1 MRTQRL
7 DEGVVRTDAP
17 NGLVVL
23 TETMPGLRSAAAG
36 FWVRTASVHEPA
48 ARMGV
53 SHFLEHMVFKGT
65 EQRSAKDIS
74 LALESRGGAL
84 DAYTGRDQTTFQA
97 RVLDEDVPLALDV
110 LTDIVRHPVLRDEDL
125 ALERKVVLEE
135 IAMVDDAPDDL
146 VFDLH
151 AGTLW
156 ADHAYGHRILGT
168 RDTVAALTAANLRE
182 LHGTAYQPR
191 HIVFAASGNVQHDE
205 VLGLLRA
212 LGWFDAEPGPER
224 AAIAAPTA
232 SGQGEKRIARD
243 GTQTHIVFGT
253 ETFRYGDK
261 RRLPLVLLSTIFGG
275 GMSSR
280 LFQRVREQ
288 LGLSYSV
295 YAFHSFFQLTGMHG
309 VYLGTQPGNAQQ
321 AADVVREELATLAK
335 DSLTSAELASAKR
348 QVKGQIVLALEG
360 PLSRMYRIAG
370 TALYDEPYRTIDTVL
385 AEIEAITPERVAEVA
400 AEFYAPERQLVVWLG
415 PEGATEG

>member
-1 MRTQRL
+1 VRTQQL
-7 DEGVVRTDAP
+7 DEGVVRTDLP

-53 SHFLEHMVFKGT
+53 SHLLEHMVFKGT
-65 EQRSAKDIS
+65 ERRSAKDIS
-74 LALESRGGAL
+74 LSLESRGGAL

-125 ALERKVVLEE
+125 FLERKVVLEE

-151 AGTLW
+151 AGALW
-156 ADHAYGHRILGT
+156 PGHPYGHRILGT
-168 RDTVAALTAANLRE
+168 RETVGALSQADLRG
-182 LHGTAYQPR
+182 LHDAAYQPR
-191 HIVFAASGNVQHDE
+191 HVVFAAAGNVRHDD
-205 VLGLLRA
+205 VLGLLRTH
-212 LGWFDAEPGPER
+212 GWFDAAPGPER
-224 AAIAAPTA
+224 PPVTAPTA
-232 SGQGEKRIARD
+232 TWRGEQRIPRD

-253 ETFRYGDK
+253 ETFRYGDP
-261 RRLPLVLLSTIFGG
+261 RRLPLVLVSTIFGA

-295 YAFHSFFQLTGMHG
+295 YAFHSFFQLTGMSG
-309 VYLGTQPGNAQQ
+309 VYLGTQPGSAQR
-321 AADVVREELATLAK
+321 AADVVREEMTALARQ
-335 DSLTSAELASAKR
+335 SLTPEELASAKR

-400 AEFYAPERQLVVWLG
+400 AEFYAPERQAVVWLG
-415 PEGATEG
+415 PEGPAKS